1 MTAVVRIGRPPA
13 APVTHV
19 PSPGHARHAR
29 PCLARRGVHA
39 VGRLSTTRTIR
50 VVLLTAALLEAS
62 AAGGWMAA
70 LGVTGTG
77 LVLAGN
83 AVLLLVAGAVIR

>member
-1 MTAVVRIGRPPA
+1 MTTLMHHA
-13 APVTHV
+13 APR
-19 PSPGHARHAR
+19 SGHPTARPRHAR
-29 PCLARRGVHA
+29 APLALRAAHA
-39 VGRLSTTRTIR
+39 TRHLGTTRSIR
-50 VVLLTAALLEAS
+50 VLLLTAALLEAS
-62 AAGGWMAA
+62 VAGGWMAA